1 MIFAQGLCVI
11 SGNLFQ
17 ALLNGEKKELKIVSN
32 NGGYANFG
40 LGIHFRDRWIK
51 RKIASYVGENAE
63 FEQYLSGELE
73 LELTK
78 QGTLAE
84 RVRPQPVIEP

>member
-1 MIFAQGLCVI
+1 MIIAQGLCVI

-40 LGIHFRDRWIK
+40 LGIHFRDR
-51 RKIASYVGENAE
+51 
-63 FEQYLSGELE
+63 
-73 LELTK
+73 
-78 QGTLAE
+78 
-84 RVRPQPVIEP
+84 